1 MAQSGYTPISLYFS
15 STATHTPVAGNLIDG
30 ELAINIAD
38 GKLFYKDDAGVVQ
51 VIAWKVVPA
60 TAGGTGQTSYAVGD
74 LLYADTTTSL
84 AKLADVAT
92 GNALISGGTNTAPLW
107 GKIGLTTHVS
117 GVLPIANG
125 GTNISTYAVGDIL
138 YCSATNVLSK
148 LTKPS
153 DTAVLEMNSSGVPS
167 WKIPKYGAF
176 HDTTATQTA
185 AANTPTAITFNATD
199 YSKGISIGSPTSR
212 IVIDT
217 AGLYNIQFSI
227 QYTNTNAGAVDDV
240 ATWLRVNGNNVA
252 NTNSWGAVPA
262 KHAGVNGQL
271 IMALNIFYT
280 FAANDYFELV
290 WMTVGGTTM
299 IETIAGSGGTPT
311 YPAAPG
317 IILTVSDN
325 IAA

>member
-1 MAQSGYTPISLYFS
+1 
-15 STATHTPVAGNLIDG
+15 
-30 ELAINIAD
+30 
-38 GKLFYKDDAGVVQ
+38 
-51 VIAWKVVPA
+51 
-60 TAGGTGQTSYAVGD
+60 
-74 LLYADTTTSL
+74 
-84 AKLADVAT
+84 
-92 GNALISGGTNTAPLW
+92 
-107 GKIGLTTHVS
+107 
-117 GVLPIANG
+117 
-125 GTNISTYAVGDIL
+125 
-138 YCSATNVLSK
+138 
-148 LTKPS
+148 
-153 DTAVLEMNSSGVPS
+153 MNSSGVPS

-299 IETIAGSGGTPT
+299 IETIAGSGGAPS

-317 IILTVSDN
+317 VILTVSDN